1 MAYLPRE
8 ERRAAI
14 IEATVRVMLADGL
27 EGVSARSVATAVE
40 GSPGLIHQHF
50 ASVPELIASAWQKFV
65 ADSLVEYDQAVVA
78 DGEDPIREFFG
89 NHVDPERAA
98 EVGLWVSA
106 WAYAL
111 RSPEF
116 GPVYA
121 ETLGQ
126 LTAALR
132 RAAPAVSEL
141 AAERT
146 VLLGVALAGM
156 QRIAPEQYGAA
167 HLEDL
172 IAG

>member
-8 ERRAAI
+8 ARRAAI
-14 IEATVRVMLADGL
+14 IEATIRVMLADGF
-27 EGVSARSVATAVE
+27 EGVSARSVAAAVE

-50 ASVPELIASAWQKFV
+50 ESVPELIASAWQRFV
-65 ADSLVEYDQAVVA
+65 ADSLAEFDEAVFA

-89 NHVDPERAA
+89 NHVDPNRAA
-98 EVGLWVSA
+98 EVSLWVSA

-132 RAAPAVSEL
+132 GASPDITEL

-167 HLEDL
+167 HLEDI